1 MAYVLAGA
9 FMISFASV
17 FVKLSHAG
25 PTAAVFYRFF
35 FAFISLLGAVLIT
48 RKTLWRGWNPL
59 LWSIAAGVVFSFDLF
74 FWHRSI
80 LYVGP
85 GLATILANFQVF
97 GLAAI
102 GIGVMGERI
111 TLNLLISIPLSLLGL
126 MMIVGWN
133 WSSLEA
139 DYRLGLI
146 YGLITAGFYT
156 GLTLILRKGQTLP
169 NKLTPVAQMAWVCLS
184 GTLASSLLL
193 WESHEA
199 FTIPDIRTWVVLLGY
214 GIVCSAVGW
223 SLISTGLP
231 RMAASVAG
239 IVLILQPTAAF
250 IWDILFFSR
259 PTTLVSALG
268 AALTL
273 VAIYLGAVRTVR

>member
-1 MAYVLAGA
+1 MSYVLAGA

-17 FVKLSHAG
+17 FVKLAQVG
-25 PTAAVFYRFF
+25 PTAAMFYRFL
-35 FAFISLLGAVLIT
+35 FAFLSLFLVVILT
-48 RKTLWRGWNPL
+48 RKTLWRGWHPL
-59 LWSIAAGVVFSFDLF
+59 LWSIAGGVVFTCDLF

-102 GIGVMGERI
+102 GIGIMKERV
-111 TLNLLISIPLSLLGL
+111 TLSLVLSVPLSLLGL
-126 MMIVGWN
+126 IMIVGWN
-133 WSSLEA
+133 WSSLEQY
-139 DYRLGLI
+139 YRVGIL
-146 YGLITAGFYT
+146 YGLITAAFYT
-156 GLTLILRKGQTLP
+156 GLTLILRKAQTLP

-184 GTLASSLLL
+184 GAVTSSLLV
-193 WESHEA
+193 WPSHEA
-199 FTIPDIRTWVVLLGY
+199 FTIPDTSTWAVLLAY

-223 SLISTGLP
+223 SLISKGLP
-231 RMAASVAG
+231 HMRASTAG

-250 IWDILFFSR
+250 MWDILLFSR
-259 PTTLVSALG
+259 PTTLVNALG

-273 VAIYLGAVRTVR
+273 TAIYLGAVRTAR